1 MFSSDLCVCL
11 WQRSVP
17 EYVFRSMGRNV
28 WTEHV
33 FASDFYVRVHNM
45 VVASD
50 LNVRVHTLRCAQTL
64 SNAPK
69 HPPAIHS
76 SGPVGQGRGPD
87 YNLIYWAKL

>member
-1 MFSSDLCVCL
+1 
-11 WQRSVP
+11 
-17 EYVFRSMGRNV
+17 MG
-28 WTEHV
+28 
-33 FASDFYVRVHNM
+33 FASHNTSPLTNFHFDYFQAYLFHT
-45 VVASD
+45 VVAGD